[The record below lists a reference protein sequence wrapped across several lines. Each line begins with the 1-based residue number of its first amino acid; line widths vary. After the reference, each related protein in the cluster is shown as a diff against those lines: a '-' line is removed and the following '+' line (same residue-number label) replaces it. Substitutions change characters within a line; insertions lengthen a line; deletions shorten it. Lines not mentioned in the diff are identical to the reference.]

1 MRLDKSKEVF
11 DKTKR
16 YIPGGVNSPIRAFKN
31 LSITPPVISK
41 GKGCRI
47 FDIDGNEYIDFVL
60 SWGAMILGHCDP
72 DVVNSIKEVVEDQI
86 AFGAPTEIEYEMAKL
101 VCETAQIDMVRFVN
115 SGTEATMTAVRLA
128 KGYTGKKKIVKFAGC
143 YHGHHD
149 IFLKEAGSAVAEL
162 RLKGIDEDI
171 VQNTIVVEYNNLD
184 SVEKAFKEN
193 KDEIAAV
200 IIEPVAGNMGVVPAK
215 KEFLQALREIC
226 NLLGSLLIFDEVIT
240 GFRLSLKGARALYD
254 VEPDLITFGKI
265 IGGGLPCGAVGGK
278 KEIMQCLAPQGN
290 VFQAGT
296 MSGNPIVMSAGY
308 TTVKKLKENPDIY
321 TYLESLAQKLEG
333 YLAKVFSN
341 SNLTFCINRVG
352 SMLTVFFGVEKV
364 ENFEMARMSN
374 LDQFKK
380 FAEYMITNGIYIPS
394 SQFEAMFLSSA
405 HMESDI
411 ERFAE
416 VAESFAKFV
425 KKP

>member
-1 MRLDKSKEVF
+1 MRLDKSKEIF

-60 SWGAMILGHCDP
+60 SWGAMILGHCDS

-86 AFGAPTEIEYEMAKL
+86 AFGAPTEIEYKMAKL

-149 IFLKEAGSAVAEL
+149 IFLKEAGSAIAEL
-162 RLKGIDEDI
+162 KLKGIDEDI

-184 SVEKAFKEN
+184 SVEKAFTEN

-226 NLLGSLLIFDEVIT
+226 NFYGSVLIFDEVIT
-240 GFRLSLKGARALYD
+240 GFRLSLKGARALYN
-254 VEPDLITFGKI
+254 VEPDLVTFGKI

-308 TTVKKLKENPDIY
+308 AAIKKLKENPHFYSNMEI
-321 TYLESLAQKLEG
+321 LGEKLERE
-333 YLAKVFSN
+333 LTQVFFN
-341 SNLTFCINRVG
+341 SNLTFCINRMG
-352 SMLTVFFGVEKV
+352 SMLTIFFGVEKV
-364 ENFEMARMSN
+364 ENFKMAKMSD
-374 LDQFKK
+374 LDLFRS
-380 FAEYMITNGIYIPS
+380 FAEYMIKNHIYVPS
-394 SQFEAMFLSSA
+394 SQFEAMFLSVA
-405 HMESDI
+405 HSENDV
-411 ERFAE
+411 ERFVEIAQE
-416 VAESFAKFV
+416 FCSSKR
-425 KKP
+425 K

>member
-11 DKTKR
+11 DNTKR
-16 YIPGGVNSPIRAFKN
+16 YIPGGVNSPVRAFKN

-86 AFGAPTEIEYEMAKL
+86 AFGAPTEIEYKMAKL
-101 VCETAQIDMVRFVN
+101 VCETAQVDMVRFVN
-115 SGTEATMTAVRLA
+115 SGTEATMTAIRLA

-184 SVEKAFKEN
+184 SIEKAFKEN
-193 KDEIAAV
+193 KDEISAV

-226 NLLGSLLIFDEVIT
+226 DLHGSLLIFDEVIT
-240 GFRLSLKGARALYD
+240 GFRLSLKGARALYN
-254 VEPDLITFGKI
+254 VEPDLVTFGKI

-308 TTVKKLKENPDIY
+308 ATIKKLKENPDIY
-321 TYLESLAQKLEG
+321 TYLELLAQKLEG
-333 YLAKVFSN
+333 NLAKVFSS

-364 ENFEMARMSN
+364 ENFEMAKKSN
-374 LDQFKK
+374 LSMFKK

-405 HMESDI
+405 HTESDI

-416 VAESFAKFV
+416 VAEGFAKFV

>member
-11 DKTKR
+11 DNTKR
-16 YIPGGVNSPIRAFKN
+16 YIPGGVNSPVRAFKN

-72 DVVNSIKEVVEDQI
+72 DVVNRMKEVVEDQI
-86 AFGAPTEIEYEMAKL
+86 AFGAPTEIEYKMAKL

-162 RLKGIDEDI
+162 RLKRIDEDI

-215 KEFLQALREIC
+215 KEFLQVLREIC
-226 NLLGSLLIFDEVIT
+226 NLHGSLLIFDEVIT
-240 GFRLSLKGARALYD
+240 GFRLSLKGARALYN
-254 VEPDLITFGKI
+254 VEPDLVTFGKI

-278 KEIMQCLAPQGN
+278 KEIMECLAPQGN

-308 TTVKKLKENPDIY
+308 ATI
-321 TYLESLAQKLEG
+321 QK
-333 YLAKVFSN
+333 A
-341 SNLTFCINRVG
+341 
-352 SMLTVFFGVEKV
+352 
-364 ENFEMARMSN
+364 
-374 LDQFKK
+374 
-380 FAEYMITNGIYIPS
+380 
-394 SQFEAMFLSSA
+394 
-405 HMESDI
+405 
-411 ERFAE
+411 
-416 VAESFAKFV
+416 
-425 KKP
+425 

>member
-11 DKTKR
+11 DNTKR
-16 YIPGGVNSPIRAFKN
+16 YIPGGVNSPVRAFKN

-72 DVVNSIKEVVEDQI
+72 DVVNRMKEVVEDQI
-86 AFGAPTEIEYEMAKL
+86 AFGAPTEIEYKMAKL

-162 RLKGIDEDI
+162 RLKRIDEDI

-215 KEFLQALREIC
+215 KEFLQVLREIC
-226 NLLGSLLIFDEVIT
+226 NLHGSLLIFDEVIT
-240 GFRLSLKGARALYD
+240 GFRLSLKGARALYN
-254 VEPDLITFGKI
+254 VEPDLVTFGKI

-278 KEIMQCLAPQGN
+278 KEIMECLAPQGN

-308 TTVKKLKENPDIY
+308 ATIKKLKENPHFY
-321 TYLESLAQKLEG
+321 SNLEMLAGKLEKE
-333 YLAKVFSN
+333 LTQVFSN

-352 SMLTVFFGVEKV
+352 SMLTIFFGVEKV
-364 ENFEMARMSN
+364 ENFEMAKMSD
-374 LDQFKK
+374 LDLFRS
-380 FAEYMITNGIYIPS
+380 FAEYMIKNHIYVPS
-394 SQFEAMFLSSA
+394 SQFEAMFLSVA
-405 HMESDI
+405 HSENDV
-411 ERFAE
+411 E
-416 VAESFAKFV
+416 KFV
-425 KKP
+425 EIAEEFCSSKRK

>member
-1 MRLDKSKEVF
+1 MRFDKSKEIF
-11 DKTKR
+11 DNTKR
-16 YIPGGVNSPIRAFKN
+16 YIPGGVNSPVRAFKN

-86 AFGAPTEIEYEMAKL
+86 AFGAPTEIEYKMAKL
-101 VCETAQIDMVRFVN
+101 VCETAQVDMVRFVN
-115 SGTEATMTAVRLA
+115 SGTEATMTAIRLA

-184 SVEKAFKEN
+184 SIEKAFKEN
-193 KDEIAAV
+193 KDEISAV

-226 NLLGSLLIFDEVIT
+226 DLHGSLLIFDEVIT
-240 GFRLSLKGARALYD
+240 GFRLSLKGARALYN
-254 VEPDLITFGKI
+254 VEPDLVTFGKI

-308 TTVKKLKENPDIY
+308 ATIKKLKENPDIY
-321 TYLESLAQKLEG
+321 TYLELLAQKLEG
-333 YLAKVFSN
+333 NLAKVFSS

-364 ENFEMARMSN
+364 ENFEMAKKSN
-374 LDQFKK
+374 LSMFKK

-405 HMESDI
+405 HTESDI

-416 VAESFAKFV
+416 VAEGFAKFV

>member
-1 MRLDKSKEVF
+1 MRLDKSKEIF

-60 SWGAMILGHCDP
+60 SWGAMILGHCDS

-86 AFGAPTEIEYEMAKL
+86 AFGAPTEIEYKMAKL
-101 VCETAQIDMVRFVN
+101 VCKTAQIDMVRFVN

-149 IFLKEAGSAVAEL
+149 IFLKEAGSAIAEL
-162 RLKGIDEDI
+162 KLKGIDEDI

-184 SVEKAFKEN
+184 SVEKAFTEN

-226 NLLGSLLIFDEVIT
+226 NFYGSALIFDEVIT
-240 GFRLSLKGARALYD
+240 GFRLSLKGARALYN
-254 VEPDLITFGKI
+254 VEPDLVTFGKI

-308 TTVKKLKENPDIY
+308 AAIKKLKENPHFYSNMEI
-321 TYLESLAQKLEG
+321 LGEKLERE
-333 YLAKVFSN
+333 LTQVFSN
-341 SNLTFCINRVG
+341 SNLTFCINRMG
-352 SMLTVFFGVEKV
+352 SMLTIFFGVEKV
-364 ENFEMARMSN
+364 ENFEMAKMSD
-374 LDQFKK
+374 LDLFRS
-380 FAEYMITNGIYIPS
+380 FAEYMIKNHIYVPS
-394 SQFEAMFLSSA
+394 SQFEAMFLSVA
-405 HMESDI
+405 HSENDV
-411 ERFAE
+411 ERFVEIAQE
-416 VAESFAKFV
+416 FCFSKR
-425 KKP
+425 K

>member
-1 MRLDKSKEVF
+1 M
-11 DKTKR
+11 
-16 YIPGGVNSPIRAFKN
+16 
-31 LSITPPVISK
+31 SITPPVISK

-72 DVVNSIKEVVEDQI
+72 DVVNRMKEVVEDQI
-86 AFGAPTEIEYEMAKL
+86 AFGAPTEIEYKMAKL

-162 RLKGIDEDI
+162 RLKRIDEDI

-215 KEFLQALREIC
+215 KEFLQVLREIC
-226 NLLGSLLIFDEVIT
+226 NLHGSLLIFDEVIT
-240 GFRLSLKGARALYD
+240 GFRLSLKGARALYN
-254 VEPDLITFGKI
+254 VEPDLVTFGKI

-278 KEIMQCLAPQGN
+278 KEIMECLAPQGN

-308 TTVKKLKENPDIY
+308 ATIKKLKENPHFY
-321 TYLESLAQKLEG
+321 SNLEMLAGKLEKE
-333 YLAKVFSN
+333 LTQVFSN

-352 SMLTVFFGVEKV
+352 SMLTIFFGVEKV
-364 ENFEMARMSN
+364 ENFEMAKMSD
-374 LDQFKK
+374 LDLFRS
-380 FAEYMITNGIYIPS
+380 FAEYMIKNHIYVPS
-394 SQFEAMFLSSA
+394 SQFEAMFLSVA
-405 HMESDI
+405 HSENDV
-411 ERFAE
+411 E
-416 VAESFAKFV
+416 KFV
-425 KKP
+425 EIAEEFCSSKRK

>member
-11 DKTKR
+11 DNTKR
-16 YIPGGVNSPIRAFKN
+16 YIPGGVNSPVRAFKN

-60 SWGAMILGHCDP
+60 SWGAMILGHCDH
-72 DVVNSIKEVVEDQI
+72 DVVNRIKEVVEDQI
-86 AFGAPTEIEYEMAKL
+86 AFGAPTEIEYKMAKL

-226 NLLGSLLIFDEVIT
+226 NLHGSLLIFDEVIT
-240 GFRLSLKGARALYD
+240 GFRLSLKGARALYN

-308 TTVKKLKENPDIY
+308 VTIKKLKENPHFY
-321 TYLESLAQKLEG
+321 NNLEMLSGKLEKE
-333 YLAKVFSN
+333 LTQVFSN

-352 SMLTVFFGVEKV
+352 SMLTIFFGVEKV
-364 ENFEMARMSN
+364 ENFEMAKMSD
-374 LDQFKK
+374 LDLFRS
-380 FAEYMITNGIYIPS
+380 FAEYMIKNHIYVPS
-394 SQFEAMFLSSA
+394 SQFEAFFLSVA
-405 HMESDI
+405 HSENDV
-411 ERFAE
+411 EKFVE
-416 VAESFAKFV
+416 VAEEFCSSKR
-425 KKP
+425 K

>member
-1 MRLDKSKEVF
+1 MRFDKSKEIF
-11 DKTKR
+11 DNTKR
-16 YIPGGVNSPIRAFKN
+16 YIPGGVNSPVRAFKN

-72 DVVNSIKEVVEDQI
+72 DVVNRMKEVVEDQI
-86 AFGAPTEIEYEMAKL
+86 AFGAPTEIEYKMAKL
-101 VCETAQIDMVRFVN
+101 VCETAQVDMVRFVN
-115 SGTEATMTAVRLA
+115 SGTEATMTAIRLA

-193 KDEIAAV
+193 KDEISAV

-226 NLLGSLLIFDEVIT
+226 DLHGSLLIFDEVIT
-240 GFRLSLKGARALYD
+240 GFRLSLKGARALYN
-254 VEPDLITFGKI
+254 VEPDLVTFGKI

-308 TTVKKLKENPDIY
+308 ATIKKLKENPDIY
-321 TYLESLAQKLEG
+321 TYLELLAQKLEG
-333 YLAKVFSN
+333 NLAKVFSS

-364 ENFEMARMSN
+364 ENFEMAKKSN
-374 LDQFKK
+374 LSMFKK

-405 HMESDI
+405 HTESDI

-416 VAESFAKFV
+416 VAEGFAKFV

>member
-1 MRLDKSKEVF
+1 MRFDKSKEIF

-41 GKGCRI
+41 GRGCYI
-47 FDIDGNEYIDFVL
+47 FDVDGNEYIDFVL

-72 DVVNSIKEVVEDQI
+72 DVVNSIKTMVEDSL
-86 AFGAPTEIEYEMAKL
+86 AFGAPTEIEYKMAKL

-162 RLKGIDEDI
+162 KLKGIDEDI

-200 IIEPVAGNMGVVPAK
+200 IIEPIAGNMGVVPAK

-226 NLLGSLLIFDEVIT
+226 NLCGSVLIFDEVIT
-240 GFRLSLKGARALYD
+240 GFRLSLKGARALYN
-254 VEPDLITFGKI
+254 VEPDLVTFGKI

-278 KEIMQCLAPQGN
+278 KEIMECLAPQGN

-308 TTVKKLKENPDIY
+308 ATIKKLKENPHFY
-321 TYLESLAQKLEG
+321 SNLEMLAGKLEKE
-333 YLAKVFSN
+333 LTKVFSN
-341 SNLTFCINRVG
+341 SNLTFCMNRVG
-352 SMLTVFFGVEKV
+352 SMLTIFFGVERV
-364 ENFEMARMSN
+364 ENFEMAKMSD
-374 LDQFKK
+374 LDLFRS
-380 FAEYMITNGIYIPS
+380 FAEYMIKNRIYVPS
-394 SQFEAMFLSSA
+394 SQFEAMFLSTA
-405 HMESDI
+405 HSENDV
-411 ERFAE
+411 ERFVEIAQE
-416 VAESFAKFV
+416 FCYSKR
-425 KKP
+425 K

>member
-1 MRLDKSKEVF
+1 MKLDKSKEVF
-11 DKTKR
+11 DNTKR
-16 YIPGGVNSPIRAFKN
+16 YIPGGVNSPVRAFKN

-72 DVVNSIKEVVEDQI
+72 DVVNRIKEVVEDQM
-86 AFGAPTEIEYEMAKL
+86 AFGAPTEIEYKMAKL

-226 NLLGSLLIFDEVIT
+226 NLHGSLLIFDEVIT
-240 GFRLSLKGARALYD
+240 GFRLSLKGARAIYN

-308 TTVKKLKENPDIY
+308 ATIKKLKENPDIY
-321 TYLESLAQKLEG
+321 TYLESLAQKLESN
-333 YLAKVFSN
+333 LAKVFSN

-364 ENFEMARMSN
+364 ENFEMAKMSN
-374 LDQFKK
+374 LSMFKK

-405 HMESDI
+405 HTESDV

-425 KKP
+425 KKL

>member
-1 MRLDKSKEVF
+1 MRLDKSKEIF

-16 YIPGGVNSPIRAFKN
+16 YIPGGVNSPVRAFKN

-41 GKGCRI
+41 GKGSHI

-86 AFGAPTEIEYEMAKL
+86 AFGAPTEIEYKMAKL

-115 SGTEATMTAVRLA
+115 SGTEATMTAIRLA

-171 VQNTIVVEYNNLD
+171 VKNTIVAEYNNLD

-226 NLLGSLLIFDEVIT
+226 NLYGSVLIFDEVIT
-240 GFRLSLKGARALYD
+240 GFRLSLKGARALYN

-278 KEIMQCLAPQGN
+278 KEIMQFLTPQGN

-296 MSGNPIVMSAGY
+296 MSGNPIVMNAGY
-308 TTVKKLKENPDIY
+308 ATIKKLKENPHFY
-321 TYLESLAQKLEG
+321 SNMEMLAGKLEKE
-333 YLAKVFSN
+333 LTQVFSN

-352 SMLTVFFGVEKV
+352 SMLTIFFGVEKV
-364 ENFEMARMSN
+364 ENFEMAKMSD
-374 LDQFKK
+374 LDLFRS
-380 FAEYMITNGIYIPS
+380 FTEYMIKKHSYVPS
-394 SQFEAMFLSSA
+394 SQFEAMFLSVA
-405 HMESDI
+405 HSENDV
-411 ERFAE
+411 E
-416 VAESFAKFV
+416 KFV
-425 KKP
+425 EIAEEFCSSKRK

>member
-1 MRLDKSKEVF
+1 MKLDKSKEVF
-11 DKTKR
+11 DNTKR
-16 YIPGGVNSPIRAFKN
+16 YIPGGVNSPVRAFKN

-72 DVVNSIKEVVEDQI
+72 DVVNRIKEVVEDQM
-86 AFGAPTEIEYEMAKL
+86 AFGAPTEIEYKMAKF

-226 NLLGSLLIFDEVIT
+226 NLHGSLLIFDEVIT
-240 GFRLSLKGARALYD
+240 GFRLSLKGARAIYN

-308 TTVKKLKENPDIY
+308 ATIKKLKENPDIY

-333 YLAKVFSN
+333 NLAKVLSN

-364 ENFEMARMSN
+364 ENFEMAKMSN
-374 LDQFKK
+374 LSMFKK

-405 HMESDI
+405 HTESDI
-411 ERFAE
+411 EKFAE

-425 KKP
+425 KKL

>member
-16 YIPGGVNSPIRAFKN
+16 YIPGGVNSPVRAFKN

-41 GKGCRI
+41 GKGCHI
-47 FDIDGNEYIDFVL
+47 FDIDDNEYIDFVL

-72 DVVNSIKEVVEDQI
+72 DVVNSIKEVVEEQI
-86 AFGAPTEIEYEMAKL
+86 AFGAPTEIEYKMAKL

-226 NLLGSLLIFDEVIT
+226 NLHGSLLIFDEVIT
-240 GFRLSLKGARALYD
+240 GFRLSLKGARALYN

-308 TTVKKLKENPDIY
+308 ATVKKLKENPDIY
-321 TYLESLAQKLEG
+321 SHLESLAQKLEG
-333 YLAKVFSN
+333 NLAKVLSN
-341 SNLTFCINRVG
+341 SNLTFCINRIG

-364 ENFEMARMSN
+364 ENFEMAKMSN
-374 LDQFKK
+374 LDLFKK

-394 SQFEAMFLSSA
+394 SQFESMFLSSA
-405 HMESDI
+405 HTESDI
-411 ERFAE
+411 EKFAE
-416 VAESFAKFV
+416 VAEGFAKFV
-425 KKP
+425 KKN

>member
-1 MRLDKSKEVF
+1 MRLDKSKEIF

-60 SWGAMILGHCDP
+60 SWGAMILGHCDS

-86 AFGAPTEIEYEMAKL
+86 AFGAPTEIEYKMAKL

-149 IFLKEAGSAVAEL
+149 IFLKEAGSAIAEL
-162 RLKGIDEDI
+162 KLKGIDEDI
-171 VQNTIVVEYNNLD
+171 VQNTIVAEYNNLD

-226 NLLGSLLIFDEVIT
+226 NLYGSVLIFDEVIT
-240 GFRLSLKGARALYD
+240 GFRLSLKGARGLYN
-254 VEPDLITFGKI
+254 VEPDLVTFGKI

-308 TTVKKLKENPDIY
+308 ATIKKLKENPHFYSNMEI
-321 TYLESLAQKLEG
+321 LGEKLERE
-333 YLAKVFSN
+333 LTQVFSN
-341 SNLTFCINRVG
+341 SNLTFCINRIG

-364 ENFEMARMSN
+364 ENFEMAKMSN
-374 LDQFKK
+374 LDLFKK

-405 HMESDI
+405 HTESDI

-416 VAESFAKFV
+416 VAEGFATFV

>member
-1 MRLDKSKEVF
+1 MRLDKSKEIF

-31 LSITPPVISK
+31 LNITPPVISK
-41 GKGCRI
+41 GRGCFI
-47 FDIDGNEYIDFVL
+47 FDVDGNKYIDFVL

-72 DVVNSIKEVVEDQI
+72 DVVNSIKEVVVEQI
-86 AFGAPTEIEYEMAKL
+86 AFGAPTEIEYKMAKL

-149 IFLKEAGSAVAEL
+149 IFLKEAGSAIAEL
-162 RLKGIDEDI
+162 KLKGIDEDI

-184 SVEKAFKEN
+184 SVEKAFTEN

-200 IIEPVAGNMGVVPAK
+200 IIEPIAGNMGVVPAK

-226 NLLGSLLIFDEVIT
+226 NLHGSLLIFDEVIT
-240 GFRLSLKGARALYD
+240 GFRLSLKGARAIYN
-254 VEPDLITFGKI
+254 VEPDLVTFGKI

-308 TTVKKLKENPDIY
+308 ATIKKLKENPHFYSNMEI
-321 TYLESLAQKLEG
+321 LGEKLERE
-333 YLAKVFSN
+333 LTQVFSN
-341 SNLTFCINRVG
+341 SNLTFCINRMG
-352 SMLTVFFGVEKV
+352 SMLTIFFGVEKV
-364 ENFEMARMSN
+364 ENFKMAKMSD
-374 LDQFKK
+374 LDLFRS
-380 FAEYMITNGIYIPS
+380 FAEYMIKNHIYVPS
-394 SQFEAMFLSSA
+394 SQFEAMFLSVA
-405 HMESDI
+405 HSENDV
-411 ERFAE
+411 ERFVEIAQE
-416 VAESFAKFV
+416 FCSSKR
-425 KKP
+425 K

>member
-86 AFGAPTEIEYEMAKL
+86 AFGAPTEIEYKMAKL

-226 NLLGSLLIFDEVIT
+226 NLHGSLLIFDEVIT

-308 TTVKKLKENPDIY
+308 ATIKKLKENPHFY
-321 TYLESLAQKLEG
+321 GNLEMLAGKLEKE
-333 YLAKVFSN
+333 LTQVFSN

-352 SMLTVFFGVEKV
+352 SMLTIFFGVEKV
-364 ENFEMARMSN
+364 ENFEMAKMSD
-374 LDQFKK
+374 LDLFRS
-380 FAEYMITNGIYIPS
+380 FAEYMIKNHIYVPS
-394 SQFEAMFLSSA
+394 SQFEAMFLSVA
-405 HMESDI
+405 HSENDV
-411 ERFAE
+411 E
-416 VAESFAKFV
+416 KFV
-425 KKP
+425 EIAEEFCSSKRK

>member
-1 MRLDKSKEVF
+1 MRLDKSKEIF

-60 SWGAMILGHCDP
+60 SWGAMILGHCDS

-86 AFGAPTEIEYEMAKL
+86 AFGAPTEIEYKMAKL

-149 IFLKEAGSAVAEL
+149 IFLKEAGSAVAEPK
-162 RLKGIDEDI
+162 LKGIDEDI

-184 SVEKAFKEN
+184 SVEKAFTEN

-226 NLLGSLLIFDEVIT
+226 NFYGSVLIFDEVIT
-240 GFRLSLKGARALYD
+240 GFRLSLKGARALYN
-254 VEPDLITFGKI
+254 VEPDLVTFGKI

-308 TTVKKLKENPDIY
+308 AAIKKLKENPHFYSNMEI
-321 TYLESLAQKLEG
+321 LGEKLERE
-333 YLAKVFSN
+333 LTQVFFN
-341 SNLTFCINRVG
+341 SNLTFCINRMG
-352 SMLTVFFGVEKV
+352 SMLTIFFGVEKV
-364 ENFEMARMSN
+364 ENFKMAKMSD
-374 LDQFKK
+374 LDLFRS
-380 FAEYMITNGIYIPS
+380 FAEYMIKNHIYVPS
-394 SQFEAMFLSSA
+394 SQFEAMFLSVA
-405 HMESDI
+405 HSENDV
-411 ERFAE
+411 ERFVEIAQE
-416 VAESFAKFV
+416 FCSSKR
-425 KKP
+425 K

>member
-11 DKTKR
+11 DNTKR
-16 YIPGGVNSPIRAFKN
+16 YIPGGVNSPVRAFKN

-86 AFGAPTEIEYEMAKL
+86 AFGAPTEIEYKMAKL
-101 VCETAQIDMVRFVN
+101 VCETAQVDMVRFVN
-115 SGTEATMTAVRLA
+115 SGTEATMTAIRLA

-215 KEFLQALREIC
+215 KEFLQVLREIC
-226 NLLGSLLIFDEVIT
+226 NLHGSLLIFDEVIT
-240 GFRLSLKGARALYD
+240 GFRLSLKGARALYN
-254 VEPDLITFGKI
+254 VEPDLVTFGKI

-278 KEIMQCLAPQGN
+278 KEIMECLAPQGN

-308 TTVKKLKENPDIY
+308 ATIKKLKENPHFY
-321 TYLESLAQKLEG
+321 SNLEMLAGKLEKE
-333 YLAKVFSN
+333 LTQVFSN

-352 SMLTVFFGVEKV
+352 SMLTIFFGVEKV
-364 ENFEMARMSN
+364 ENFEMANMSD
-374 LDQFKK
+374 LDLFRS
-380 FAEYMITNGIYIPS
+380 FAEYMIKNHIYVPS
-394 SQFEAMFLSSA
+394 SQFEAMFLSVA
-405 HMESDI
+405 HSENDV
-411 ERFAE
+411 E
-416 VAESFAKFV
+416 KFV
-425 KKP
+425 EIAEEFCSSKRK

>member
-1 MRLDKSKEVF
+1 MRLDKSKEIF
-11 DKTKR
+11 DKTKS

-31 LSITPPVISK
+31 LNITPPVISK
-41 GKGCRI
+41 GRGCFI
-47 FDIDGNEYIDFVL
+47 FDVDGNEYIDFVL

-72 DVVNSIKEVVEDQI
+72 DVVNSIKEVVVEQI
-86 AFGAPTEIEYEMAKL
+86 AFGAPTEIEYKMAKL

-149 IFLKEAGSAVAEL
+149 IFLKEAGSAIAEL
-162 RLKGIDEDI
+162 KLKGIDEDI

-184 SVEKAFKEN
+184 SVEKAFTEN

-200 IIEPVAGNMGVVPAK
+200 IIEPIAGNMGVVPAK

-226 NLLGSLLIFDEVIT
+226 NLHGSVLIFDEVIT
-240 GFRLSLKGARALYD
+240 GFRLSLKGARALYN
-254 VEPDLITFGKI
+254 VEPDLVTFGKI

-308 TTVKKLKENPDIY
+308 ATIKKLKENPHFYSNMEI
-321 TYLESLAQKLEG
+321 LGEKLERE
-333 YLAKVFSN
+333 LTQVFSN
-341 SNLTFCINRVG
+341 SNLTFCINRMG
-352 SMLTVFFGVEKV
+352 SMLTIFFGVEKV
-364 ENFEMARMSN
+364 ENFKMAKMSD
-374 LDQFKK
+374 LDLFRS
-380 FAEYMITNGIYIPS
+380 FAEYMIKNHIYVPS
-394 SQFEAMFLSSA
+394 SQFEAMFLSVA
-405 HMESDI
+405 HSENDV
-411 ERFAE
+411 ERFVEIAQE
-416 VAESFAKFV
+416 FCSSKR
-425 KKP
+425 K

>member
-1 MRLDKSKEVF
+1 MRLDKSKEIF

-31 LSITPPVISK
+31 LSIIPPIISK
-41 GKGCRI
+41 GKGCHI
-47 FDIDGNEYIDFVL
+47 FDVDGNEYIDFVL

-72 DVVNSIKEVVEDQI
+72 DVVNRIKEVVEEQI

-200 IIEPVAGNMGVVPAK
+200 IIEPVAGNMGTVASK
-215 KEFLQALREIC
+215 KEFLQTLREIC
-226 NLLGSLLIFDEVIT
+226 NFYGSVLIFDEVIT
-240 GFRLSLKGARALYD
+240 GFRLSLKGARALYN
-254 VEPDLITFGKI
+254 VEPDLITLGKI

-296 MSGNPIVMSAGY
+296 MSGNPIVMSVGY
-308 TTVKKLKENPDIY
+308 ATIKKLKENPHFY
-321 TYLESLAQKLEG
+321 SNLEMLAGKFEKELTQ
-333 YLAKVFSN
+333 VFSN

-352 SMLTVFFGVEKV
+352 SMLTIFFGVEKV
-364 ENFEMARMSN
+364 ENFEMAKMSD
-374 LDQFKK
+374 LDLFRS
-380 FAEYMITNGIYIPS
+380 FAEYMIKNHIYVPS
-394 SQFEAMFLSSA
+394 SQFEAMFLSVA
-405 HMESDI
+405 HSENDV
-411 ERFAE
+411 E
-416 VAESFAKFV
+416 KFV
-425 KKP
+425 EIAEEFCSSKRK